1 MTSKSKYETREISHK
16 YDNVARLGYS
26 LQGKRGGNP
35 QVKDDV
41 GCVRAYVDSS
51 NGCDPFSSN
60 NITVNA
66 FEGYGDN
73 YHRREKCEIV
83 INSKGNEIFRGDF
96 QTLVKVCRKK
106 QKKTNTGVL
115 E

>member
-1 MTSKSKYETREISHK
+1 MTSKSKYEIKEVSHK
-16 YDNVARLGYS
+16 YDNIARLGYS

-35 QVKDDV
+35 QIKDNI
-41 GCVRAYVDSS
+41 GCISAYIDSS
-51 NGCDPFSSN
+51 TGCDPFTSN

-66 FEGYGDN
+66 FEGYGDD
-73 YHRREKCEIV
+73 YHRRDKCEIV

-96 QTLVKVCRKK
+96 QDLVKICHRR
-106 QKKTNTGVL
+106 QKKNVSNVL